1 MASFT
6 YGFCSTYIVV
16 DLGVHMQLIKT
27 WVQHIIYDYSTE
39 VFNPLRCFQVPSD
52 LTLTQTL
59 TIQAASW
66 VILKWNVGRTTSSHS
81 EIGWERST
89 LFWS

>member
-1 MASFT
+1 MATVTTLLPGTKNRLPNFVLAPST
-6 YGFCSTYIVV
+6 EHGYGFCSTYIVV

-66 VILKWNVGRTTSSHS
+66 VILK
-81 EIGWERST
+81 
-89 LFWS
+89 